1 MGGGR
6 GEENRSCRG
15 RRDCGGMRGLWGE
28 ERRRGERRSCRGRRD
43 CGGMRG
49 LWGEERRE

>member
-1 MGGGR
+1 
-6 GEENRSCRG
+6 
-15 RRDCGGMRGLWGE
+15 MRGLWGE

-49 LWGEERRE
+49 LWGEERREERGEALGGGEIVGG